1 MTSALR
7 LPERVPDGDGPST
20 ATAAEVVVDPA
31 DDRLVHANAAA
42 WRLLGEGEEDIT
54 ALRVK
59 WLNGGPGRSR
69 LAIAA
74 HGNTSGGPPAVAM
87 GPGGEAGPRLFEYV
101 AEVFK
106 EGGRSLL
113 RLRLAAMER
122 PAEGRAMAARSGGAA
137 GDYQEIVGTSA
148 AVHHVLRQV
157 ELVAPTGATVLI
169 SGESGTGKELIAHAI
184 HRSSERRDGPLV
196 RVNCAAVPR
205 DLFES
210 EFFGHVRGAYTGA
223 VRDRV
228 GRFEMAHGGTLFL
241 DEVGEIPLEMQG
253 KLLRVLQAGEFERV
267 GEGAT
272 RAVDVRVV
280 AATNRNLQEAVA
292 AREFRE
298 DLYYRLNVFPIESIP
313 LRDRPEDIPLLAS
326 HFLLRA
332 SRRLNVPHVRL
343 TREDIERLKGYR
355 WPGNV
360 RELENVMERGVIAS
374 VAGRLTL
381 HLPADGQ
388 AVAPSTMAAP
398 TPAGPAPEPDLMGE
412 TERRR
417 RDREMIV
424 RALEKTGG
432 KVFGAGGAA
441 ELLGVKPTT
450 LASRMK
456 RMGIEKPGR
465 G

>member
-1 MTSALR
+1 MAMTSALH
-7 LPERVPDGDGPST
+7 LPEVATVGDTPSSLT
-20 ATAAEVVVDPA
+20 APELVVDPA

-42 WRLLGEGEEDIT
+42 WRLLGWGEADIT
-54 ALRVK
+54 ALRVN
-59 WLNGGPGRSR
+59 WLHGGPGRSR

-74 HGNTSGGPPAVAM
+74 RAGPLAAPMAA
-87 GPGGEAGPRLFEYV
+87 GGEAGPRLFEYA

-113 RLRLAAMER
+113 RLRLTPMER
-122 PAEGRAMAARSGGAA
+122 PAPGQVTAERTGAAA
-137 GDYQEIVGTSA
+137 GDYHEIVGTSA
-148 AVHHVLRQV
+148 AVHHVLKQV

-169 SGESGTGKELIAHAI
+169 TGESGTGKELIANAI
-184 HRSSERRDGPLV
+184 HRASERRDGPLV

-223 VRDRV
+223 VKDRV

-253 KLLRVLQAGEFERV
+253 KLLRVLQAGDFERV
-267 GEGAT
+267 GEGVT

-298 DLYYRLNVFPIESIP
+298 DLYYRLNVFPIGSVP
-313 LRDRPEDIPLLAS
+313 LRERPEDIPLLAS

-343 TREDIERLKGYR
+343 TREDIESLQAYP

-360 RELENVMERGVIAS
+360 RELENVVERGVIAS

-381 HLPADGQ
+381 HLPAVDGQ
-388 AVAPSTMAAP
+388 AIAPADF
-398 TPAGPAPEPDLMGE
+398 PAGSSPEPDLMGE
-412 TERRR
+412 AERRR

-456 RMGIEKPGR
+456 RMGIEKPGK